1 MAVQDLLS
9 QDEIDALLHGVDD
22 GLVETEVEATPGSV
36 KSYDLTSQ
44 DRIVRGRMPT
54 LEMINERFA
63 RYTRISMFNLL
74 RRSADVAVGGV
85 QVMKFGEYVHSL
97 YVPTSLNL
105 VKMKPL
111 RGTALFILDAKL
123 VFKLVDNFFGGDGRH
138 AKIEGRE
145 FTPTELRV
153 VRMVLEQAFVD
164 LKEAW
169 QAVLEMNFEYV
180 NSEVNPAMANI
191 VSPSEVVVVSTF
203 HIELDGGGG
212 DLHITMPYSM
222 IEPIREMLDAGFQSD
237 RRPGRALDQGPARGR
252 AGRPGTA
259 RRHRGPPPAQA
270 ARHPAHAAGRRDPGG
285 DAGTHGDARQ
295 RRARLQGQA
304 GRPQGQPGATDS
316 RSGRALALIASP
328 EKTNHGRR
336 RKSDHRGTGTGRR
349 VGGGAGRGGRR
360 QPGRHRCAD
369 GPGRR
374 DPVAEPSTPR
384 APMEEFGA
392 SPKAPTIS
400 GLEGPNLDV
409 ILDIPVTISMEVGH
423 TDISIRNLLQ
433 LNQGSVIELDRL
445 AGEPL
450 DVLVNGTLIAHGEV
464 VVVNESSA
472 SA

>member
-22 GLVETEVEATPGSV
+22 GLVQAETAAEPGSV

-105 VKMKPL
+105 VKIKPL

-153 VRMVLEQAFVD
+153 VRMVLEQAFID

-169 QAVLEMNFEYV
+169 QAIMEVNFEYI

-191 VSPSEVVVVSTF
+191 VGPSEAIVVSTF

-212 DLHITMPYSM
+212 DLHVTMPYSM
-222 IEPIREMLDAGFQSD
+222 IEPVREMLVAGFQSD
-237 RRPGRALDQGPARGR
+237 LDDQDERWSKALREDVLDVSVPLSA
-252 AGRPGTA
+252 TVA
-259 RRHRGPPPAQA
+259 RRQLRLRDILHMQPGDVIPVELEDELVMRANGVPSFKVKLGSHKGNLALQVVEPI
-270 ARHPAHAAGRRDPGG
+270 GRR
-285 DAGTHGDARQ
+285 
-295 RRARLQGQA
+295 
-304 GRPQGQPGATDS
+304 
-316 RSGRALALIASP
+316 
-328 EKTNHGRR
+328 
-336 RKSDHRGTGTGRR
+336 
-349 VGGGAGRGGRR
+349 
-360 QPGRHRCAD
+360 
-369 GPGRR
+369 
-374 DPVAEPSTPR
+374 
-384 APMEEFGA
+384 
-392 SPKAPTIS
+392 
-400 GLEGPNLDV
+400 
-409 ILDIPVTISMEVGH
+409 
-423 TDISIRNLLQ
+423 
-433 LNQGSVIELDRL
+433 
-445 AGEPL
+445 
-450 DVLVNGTLIAHGEV
+450 
-464 VVVNESSA
+464 
-472 SA
+472 

>member
-1 MAVQDLLS
+1 MEDLLS

-22 GLVETEVEATPGSV
+22 GMVQTESPGEPGSV

-105 VKMKPL
+105 AKIKPL

-153 VRMVLEQAFVD
+153 VRMVLDQAFID

-169 QAVLEMNFEYV
+169 QAIMEVNFEYI

-191 VSPSEVVVVSTF
+191 VGPSEAVVISTF

-212 DLHITMPYSM
+212 DLHVTMPYSM

-237 RRPGRALDQGPARGR
+237 LDDQDERWVNALKEDVLDVNVPLSTTIAQRQLPLRDILHMRPGDVIPIELAESLVLRANGVPSFKVKLGSHKGKMALQVIEPI
-252 AGRPGTA
+252 A
-259 RRHRGPPPAQA
+259 RR
-270 ARHPAHAAGRRDPGG
+270 
-285 DAGTHGDARQ
+285 
-295 RRARLQGQA
+295 
-304 GRPQGQPGATDS
+304 
-316 RSGRALALIASP
+316 
-328 EKTNHGRR
+328 
-336 RKSDHRGTGTGRR
+336 
-349 VGGGAGRGGRR
+349 
-360 QPGRHRCAD
+360 
-369 GPGRR
+369 
-374 DPVAEPSTPR
+374 
-384 APMEEFGA
+384 
-392 SPKAPTIS
+392 
-400 GLEGPNLDV
+400 
-409 ILDIPVTISMEVGH
+409 
-423 TDISIRNLLQ
+423 
-433 LNQGSVIELDRL
+433 
-445 AGEPL
+445 
-450 DVLVNGTLIAHGEV
+450 
-464 VVVNESSA
+464 
-472 SA
+472 

>member
-9 QDEIDALLHGVDD
+9 QEEIDALLHGVDD
-22 GLVETEVEATPGSV
+22 GLVQTETASEPGSV

-63 RYTRISMFNLL
+63 RYTRISMFNML

-105 VKMKPL
+105 VKIKPL

-169 QAVLEMNFEYV
+169 QAIMEVSFEYI

-191 VSPSEVVVVSTF
+191 VGPSEAVVVSTF

-212 DLHITMPYSM
+212 DLHVTMPYSM
-222 IEPIREMLDAGFQSD
+222 IEPVREMLDAGFQSD
-237 RRPGRALDQGPARGR
+237 LDDQDERWVNALKEDVLDVAVPLSA
-252 AGRPGTA
+252 TVA
-259 RRHRGPPPAQA
+259 RRQILL
-270 ARHPAHAAGRRDPGG
+270 RDIL
-285 DAGTHGDARQ
+285 HM
-295 RRARLQGQA
+295 
-304 GRPQGQPGATDS
+304 QPGDVIPVDLPEHMIM
-316 RSGRALALIASP
+316 RANGVPAFKVKLGSHKGHLALQVVEPIL
-328 EKTNHGRR
+328 RR
-336 RKSDHRGTGTGRR
+336 
-349 VGGGAGRGGRR
+349 
-360 QPGRHRCAD
+360 
-369 GPGRR
+369 
-374 DPVAEPSTPR
+374 
-384 APMEEFGA
+384 
-392 SPKAPTIS
+392 
-400 GLEGPNLDV
+400 
-409 ILDIPVTISMEVGH
+409 
-423 TDISIRNLLQ
+423 
-433 LNQGSVIELDRL
+433 
-445 AGEPL
+445 
-450 DVLVNGTLIAHGEV
+450 
-464 VVVNESSA
+464 
-472 SA
+472 

>member
-22 GLVETEVEATPGSV
+22 GLVQTDIAAEPGTV

-63 RYTRISMFNLL
+63 RYTRISMFNML

-105 VKMKPL
+105 VKIKPL

-153 VRMVLEQAFVD
+153 VRMVLEQAFID

-169 QAVLEMNFEYV
+169 QAIMEVNFEYI

-191 VSPSEVVVVSTF
+191 VGPSEAIVVSTF

-212 DLHITMPYSM
+212 DLHVTMPYSM
-222 IEPIREMLDAGFQSD
+222 IEPVREMLDAGFQSD
-237 RRPGRALDQGPARGR
+237 LDDQDERWVNALRQDVMDVDVPIGA
-252 AGRPGTA
+252 TVA
-259 RRHRGPPPAQA
+259 RRQLKL
-270 ARHPAHAAGRRDPGG
+270 RDIL
-285 DAGTHGDARQ
+285 HM
-295 RRARLQGQA
+295 
-304 GRPQGQPGATDS
+304 QPGDIIPVEMPEDMIM
-316 RSGRALALIASP
+316 RANGVPAFKVKMGSHKGNLAL
-328 EKTNHGRR
+328 
-336 RKSDHRGTGTGRR
+336 
-349 VGGGAGRGGRR
+349 
-360 QPGRHRCAD
+360 Q
-369 GPGRR
+369 
-374 DPVAEPSTPR
+374 
-384 APMEEFGA
+384 
-392 SPKAPTIS
+392 
-400 GLEGPNLDV
+400 
-409 ILDIPVTISMEVGH
+409 
-423 TDISIRNLLQ
+423 
-433 LNQGSVIELDRL
+433 VIEPIERR
-445 AGEPL
+445 
-450 DVLVNGTLIAHGEV
+450 
-464 VVVNESSA
+464 
-472 SA
+472 

>member
-22 GLVETEVEATPGSV
+22 GLVQTEMAAEPGSV

-63 RYTRISMFNLL
+63 RYTRISMFNML

-105 VKMKPL
+105 VKIKPL

-153 VRMVLEQAFVD
+153 VRMVLEQAFID

-169 QAVLEMNFEYV
+169 QAIMEVNFEYI

-191 VSPSEVVVVSTF
+191 VGPSEAIVVSTF

-212 DLHITMPYSM
+212 DLHVTLPYSM
-222 IEPIREMLDAGFQSD
+222 IEPVREMLDAGFQSD
-237 RRPGRALDQGPARGR
+237 LDDQDERWVKALREDLLDVDVPLSA
-252 AGRPGTA
+252 TVA
-259 RRHRGPPPAQA
+259 RRQLRL
-270 ARHPAHAAGRRDPGG
+270 RDILHMAPG
-285 DAGTHGDARQ
+285 DIIPVELPEELIM
-295 RRARLQGQA
+295 RANGVPSFKVKLGSHK
-304 GRPQGQPGATDS
+304 GN
-316 RSGRALALIASP
+316 LALQVVEPI
-328 EKTNHGRR
+328 NRR
-336 RKSDHRGTGTGRR
+336 
-349 VGGGAGRGGRR
+349 
-360 QPGRHRCAD
+360 
-369 GPGRR
+369 
-374 DPVAEPSTPR
+374 
-384 APMEEFGA
+384 
-392 SPKAPTIS
+392 
-400 GLEGPNLDV
+400 
-409 ILDIPVTISMEVGH
+409 
-423 TDISIRNLLQ
+423 
-433 LNQGSVIELDRL
+433 
-445 AGEPL
+445 
-450 DVLVNGTLIAHGEV
+450 
-464 VVVNESSA
+464 
-472 SA
+472 